1 MPMSRY
7 EIRNEYSLA
16 DPELYRAA
24 DKDDPEALLEGVA
37 MAGLVG
43 VLRQIGDLAEFAAE
57 IFHDLH
63 EEVMATAARG
73 HGLMIRVQQLEAEV
87 PSIEK
92 AFLSQTDHSSFF
104 YNAGVDWHPNL
115 RMEQNLVTQGDLP
128 RFVMDSYEECRGP
141 PRLFLLDKF
150 DVAGAGACLKRYTDP
165 ASFKVENPEITGAD
179 AQREKKI
186 RKAKKK
192 GPRWRNGETPEVLPT
207 SHAKLHQLF
216 LEEAVDNGVNNP
228 ARRVKLKRRLN
239 GFPFDTRTGKS
250 YMEKILKTPSPEHK
264 MLQEITVSS
273 PLELPTNDHNGSDLK
288 VLEVRSVSP
297 AADSMGRKRSPPQ
310 PYREE
315 IMLNPSMY
323 EMNEVPAEDKICDA
337 PNSYLNVVTDGISS
351 TLDEE
356 TGQKDITID
365 GEGKTEG
372 SLTGYQSDDIASEID
387 NYVDAPSTMESELE
401 TDSELRVKKDFTS
414 SYTKSKPLISDAND
428 EHLHMQS
435 SDSQSTGDSTI
446 SDEGSNPSRKEIARV
461 LSSGSQSISA
471 ENPQSEKSSVEGFP
485 SSDIPDIAILDAASY
500 QKTAYEDFPVDHPPR
515 PVVSDSTCT
524 GKDTIS
530 NHRPNFE
537 QLTSNFFSTDSMSIC
552 PHSDSEGDMKKDR
565 AKGATSNEAASL
577 EDEEMGTNLIMHSP
591 SSPSVSDSKSQS
603 GDDSSLTS
611 SGKHLVNEPDG
622 EDAPSVSTVSDI
634 LCDSTHGPA
643 AISAYLLHEYDSN
656 VEDINQV
663 ENITSALN
671 MCNALSQ
678 NRNDTAEMISAEK
691 PVPGILDDEVLKLPE
706 NFPSESTDMEHSQE
720 NITSTVSTGET
731 LHDDLDNKESNVV
744 SDASNHFSC
753 INEASSGK
761 ELVDSSFSSAETIDA
776 EDHYANSYVDNQITS
791 ETLILSLVED
801 TPDCPE
807 ASLDAHVR
815 DVIPEEQTT
824 TNEVPELGMPRSYE
838 VVGRT
843 GTVDDVTRNDSVAL
857 ETSCCTPQNLEDS
870 TDMSETAQKEGIN
883 QYSGATGLEIT
894 EMSSSEDVK
903 SQDEVHVVLDEADCR
918 TYQSES
924 VEAEMASCVPAVS
937 DDAIIENVN
946 LPMGLHKLVEEH
958 IPYFEDSGLD
968 ALEND
973 KDSLSGSHN
982 ESCLVEEDENSI
994 SDGHKESGLVEEV
1007 GETEAVTSDLHTD
1020 FCNTINNDHP
1030 KSEVLHT
1037 VSNSYADSEVEHKF
1051 SFFGAT
1057 RIQSQTGQSF
1067 VDSDKDCFQQSGV
1080 TNQVSEALSLP
1091 VDYGTEE
1098 TMLLEKIELPPD
1110 RLNQELLDSGEKSSE
1125 LSSLL
1130 PINHQQ
1136 MLGNDDIKG
1145 DNNSAFMFS
1154 LLNCQ
1159 PSASELPGVRSY
1171 DMNISGYPQDSGSIL
1186 PPTNLLSV
1194 TNQINLDELP
1204 PLPPLPPVQWRMG
1217 KLQHALATTEGEN
1230 VKHKELPSEEI
1241 SSSTASTNDVNSP
1254 LQEINHTLIHKE
1266 LPPEEISSSSASM
1279 DIVSSSLQEMNHSS
1293 KHKELPSQEI
1303 SSSTPSSDEFSSSL
1317 QEMNHS
1323 LKHKELPSQEISSST
1338 PSTDDFSSSLQEINH
1353 SLKHKELPAQEV
1365 ALSTTSTDDV
1375 SSSLQEMNHSL
1386 IQIVPETTS
1395 KEVKVEH
1402 SSCILE
1408 ANSIHETIDLP
1419 PRTENE
1425 QKQLVVPTLE
1435 SEVTPPAE
1443 EDGVANGSRT
1453 VKLPRP
1459 RNPLVDDLAA
1469 LDKSKLRKVTERVR
1483 PQIQKVDERDSLL
1496 EQIRAKSF
1504 NLKPAVTTRPS
1515 IQGPKTNL
1523 KLAAILEKA
1532 NAIRQALAGSD
1543 EDDEDNW
1550 SDS

>member
-16 DPELYRAA
+16 DPDLYRAA

-104 YNAGVDWHPNL
+104 YNSGVDWHPNL
-115 RMEQNLVTQGDLP
+115 RMDQNLVTQGDLP

-165 ASFKVENPEITGAD
+165 SFFKVENPEITATD
-179 AQREKKI
+179 VQREKKI

-207 SHAKLHQLF
+207 SCQ
-216 LEEAVDNGVNNP
+216 
-228 ARRVKLKRRLN
+228 
-239 GFPFDTRTGKS
+239 
-250 YMEKILKTPSPEHK
+250 
-264 MLQEITVSS
+264 
-273 PLELPTNDHNGSDLK
+273 
-288 VLEVRSVSP
+288 VLEVRSVRP
-297 AADSMGRKRSPPQ
+297 ATESMGRKRSPPQ
-310 PYREE
+310 PDREE

-323 EMNEVPAEDKICDA
+323 EMNDVPADDKICNA
-337 PNSYLNVVTDGISS
+337 PNSYLNVADGLSS

-356 TGQKDITID
+356 TGQKDITVD

-414 SYTKSKPLISDAND
+414 YIKSEPLISDTNE
-428 EHLHMQS
+428 EHLHTQS
-435 SDSQSTGDSTI
+435 SDSQSTGDCTI
-446 SDEGSNPSRKEIARV
+446 SDDGSNPSKNEIAGV
-461 LSSGSQSISA
+461 LSSGSQRISA
-471 ENPQSEKSSVEGFP
+471 ENPQSEKSSGEGFP
-485 SSDIPDIAILDAASY
+485 SSDIPDIAILDASSY
-500 QKTAYEDFPVDHPPR
+500 QKTAYEDFPVDQPPR
-515 PVVSDSTCT
+515 PVVSDGTCT
-524 GKDTIS
+524 GKDEITD
-530 NHRPNFE
+530 HRPNFE
-537 QLTSNFFSTDSMSIC
+537 LMTSNFCSTDSLSIF
-552 PHSDSEGDMKKDR
+552 PHCDSEGGMREDR
-565 AKGATSNEAASL
+565 ARGAMSNEAASV
-577 EDEEMGTNLIMHSP
+577 EDEEMEKNLVMLSP
-591 SSPSVSDSKSQS
+591 SSPSVSYSKSQS
-603 GDDSSLTS
+603 GDYSPVTS
-611 SGKHLVNEPDG
+611 SGEHLVNEPDG
-622 EDAPSVSTVSDI
+622 EDAPSFSAVSDI
-634 LCDSTHGPA
+634 LSDSTNGPA
-643 AISAYLLHEYDSN
+643 AISAYLLHEDDSN
-656 VEDINQV
+656 VEDVNQV
-663 ENITSALN
+663 ENIISALN
-671 MCNALSQ
+671 MCNDLSQ
-678 NRNDTAEMISAEK
+678 TRHDNAEMISAERQ
-691 PVPGILDDEVLKLPE
+691 VPDILDDEVLKLRD
-706 NFPSESTDMEHSQE
+706 NFPSESTDMEHNQE
-720 NITSTVSTGET
+720 YITSMVSTGET
-731 LHDDLDNKESNVV
+731 LHNDLENKESDVV
-744 SDASNHFSC
+744 SDASYHYPC

-761 ELVDSSFSSAETIDA
+761 ELVDSSFSRGETADA
-776 EDHYANSYVDNQITS
+776 EDHYSDSSVDNQITS

-807 ASLDAHVR
+807 ASHDAHVR

-824 TNEVPELGMPRSYE
+824 INKAPEPRIPRSCE
-838 VVGRT
+838 VVGLQGS
-843 GTVDDVTRNDSVAL
+843 GTMDDVTRNDSVAL
-857 ETSCCTPQNLEDS
+857 ESSCCTPQNLEDPADS
-870 TDMSETAQKEGIN
+870 LATAAKDRIN
-883 QYSGATGLEIT
+883 QYRGATGLEIT
-894 EMSSSEDVK
+894 EISSSADVK
-903 SQDEVHVVLDEADCR
+903 SLDE
-918 TYQSES
+918 
-924 VEAEMASCVPAVS
+924 
-937 DDAIIENVN
+937 
-946 LPMGLHKLVEEH
+946 LPMGLHKLVKEH
-958 IPYFEDSGLD
+958 IPCFEDSGLD

-982 ESCLVEEDENSI
+982 ESTLVEESENSI
-994 SDGHKESGLVEEV
+994 SGGHKESRLVDEV
-1007 GETEAVTSDLHTD
+1007 GETESVTSDLHTD
-1020 FCNTINNDHP
+1020 FCNTINNDIP
-1030 KSEVLHT
+1030 KSEVSHT
-1037 VSNSYADSEVEHKF
+1037 VSNSYVDSEVEHKF
-1051 SFFGAT
+1051 SFFCAT
-1057 RIQSQTGQSF
+1057 QIQPQTGRSF
-1067 VDSDKDCFQQSGV
+1067 MDADKDSFQQTGIR
-1080 TNQVSEALSLP
+1080 NQVSDALSLP
-1091 VDYGTEE
+1091 VDYDTEE
-1098 TMLLEKIELPPD
+1098 RMLLEKIELPPD
-1110 RLNQELLDSGEKSSE
+1110 QLNRELLDSGEKSTE
-1125 LSSLL
+1125 LPSLL

-1136 MLGNDDIKG
+1136 MLGHDDLKG

-1154 LLNCQ
+1154 LVNSQ
-1159 PSASELPGVRSY
+1159 PSALELPGVRSY
-1171 DMNISGYPQDSGSIL
+1171 DNNISGYPQDLGSIL
-1186 PPTNLLSV
+1186 PPTNLISV
-1194 TNQINLDELP
+1194 TNEINFDELP

-1217 KLQHALATTEGEN
+1217 KLQHASATAEGEN
-1230 VKHKELPSEEI
+1230 VKHNELPSEDI
-1241 SSSTASTNDVNSP
+1241 FSSIPSTDDVNSP
-1254 LQEINHTLIHKE
+1254 FHEMNHTLPHKE
-1266 LPPEEISSSSASM
+1266 LAPEEISSSSAST
-1279 DIVSSSLQEMNHSS
+1279 DIVSSSLQEMN
-1293 KHKELPSQEI
+1293 L
-1303 SSSTPSSDEFSSSL
+1303 
-1317 QEMNHS
+1317 S

-1338 PSTDDFSSSLQEINH
+1338 ASTENFSSSLQEVNH
-1353 SLKHKELPAQEV
+1353 YLKHKELPPQEV

-1386 IQIVPETTS
+1386 IQIFPETTS

-1402 SSCILE
+1402 SSSILE
-1408 ANSIHETIDLP
+1408 ANSIHETIHLP
-1419 PRTENE
+1419 PGTENE
-1425 QKQLVVPTLE
+1425 QKQLLMPTSG

-1443 EDGVANGSRT
+1443 EDGDANGSRM

>member
-16 DPELYRAA
+16 DPDLYRAA

-92 AFLSQTDHSSFF
+92 AFLSQTNHSSFF

-115 RMEQNLVTQGDLP
+115 RMDQNLVTQGDLP

-165 ASFKVENPEITGAD
+165 SFFKVENPEVTGAD
-179 AQREKKI
+179 VQREKKI

-216 LEEAVDNGVNNP
+216 LEEAVDNGVNNST
-228 ARRVKLKRRLN
+228 RRVKLKRRLN

-264 MLQEITVSS
+264 MLQAITVSS
-273 PLELPTNDHNGSDLK
+273 PLELPANDHNGSDLK
-288 VLEVRSVSP
+288 VLDVRSVRP
-297 AADSMGRKRSPPQ
+297 ATENMGRKRSPPQ
-310 PYREE
+310 PDRVE
-315 IMLNPSMY
+315 IMSSTSMY
-323 EMNEVPAEDKICDA
+323 EMNELPADDKICDA
-337 PNSYLNVVTDGISS
+337 PNSYLNVVADGISS

-356 TGQKDITID
+356 TGQKDIAVD

-387 NYVDAPSTMESELE
+387 NYVDAPSTIESELE

-414 SYTKSKPLISDAND
+414 CYIRSELLISDTNE
-428 EHLHMQS
+428 EHLHTQS

-446 SDEGSNPSRKEIARV
+446 SDEGSNPSKKVIAGG
-461 LSSGSQSISA
+461 LSSGSQRISA
-471 ENPQSEKSSVEGFP
+471 ENPQVEKCSGEGFP
-485 SSDIPDIAILDAASY
+485 SSDIPDIAILDASSY
-500 QKTAYEDFPVDHPPR
+500 QKTAYEDFPVAQPPR
-515 PVVSDSTCT
+515 PVVSDGTCT
-524 GKDTIS
+524 GKVEIT

-537 QLTSNFFSTDSMSIC
+537 QLTSNFCSNDSTSIF
-552 PHSDSEGDMKKDR
+552 PHCDSEGSMREDR
-565 AKGATSNEAASL
+565 ATGAMSNEAASV
-577 EDEEMGTNLIMHSP
+577 EDQEMEKNLIMHSP
-591 SSPSVSDSKSQS
+591 SSPSVSDSKSQL
-603 GDDSSLTS
+603 GDDSPVTF
-611 SGKHLVNEPDG
+611 SGEHLVNEPDG

-634 LCDSTHGPA
+634 LSDSTNGPA
-643 AISAYLLHEYDSN
+643 AVSAYLVHEDDSN
-656 VEDINQV
+656 VEDVNQV

-671 MCNALSQ
+671 MCNDLSR
-678 NRNDTAEMISAEK
+678 NRHDTAEMISAERQ
-691 PVPGILDDEVLKLPE
+691 VPGILDDEVLKLPE
-706 NFPSESTDMEHSQE
+706 NFPSESTDMEHNQE
-720 NITSTVSTGET
+720 YITSMVSTGET
-731 LHDDLDNKESNVV
+731 LHNDLDNKESNVV
-744 SDASNHFSC
+744 SDASNHYSC
-753 INEASSGK
+753 INEASCGK
-761 ELVDSSFSSAETIDA
+761 ELVDSSFSSGETVDA
-776 EDHYANSYVDNQITS
+776 EDHYSHSSVDNQITS
-791 ETLILSLVED
+791 DTLILSLVED

-807 ASLDAHVR
+807 ASLDANVR
-815 DVIPEEQTT
+815 VVILEEQATIDV
-824 TNEVPELGMPRSYE
+824 VPEPGIPRSCE
-838 VVGRT
+838 VVGLQGS
-843 GTVDDVTRNDSVAL
+843 GTMDDVTCNDSVAL
-857 ETSCCTPQNLEDS
+857 ESSCCTPQNLENL
-870 TDMSETAQKEGIN
+870 TDTPATAEKDGIN
-883 QYSGATGLEIT
+883 QYRGATGLEIT
-894 EMSSSEDVK
+894 EMSSSADVK
-903 SQDEVHVVLDEADCR
+903 SSDEVHVVLDEAGSR

-924 VEAEMASCVPAVS
+924 AEAEMASCVPTGS
-937 DDAIIENVN
+937 DDAIIENDN
-946 LPMGLHKLVEEH
+946 LPMGLHKLVKEH
-958 IPYFEDSGLD
+958 IPCIEDSGLD
-968 ALEND
+968 VLAND

-982 ESCLVEEDENSI
+982 ESGLVEEGENSI
-994 SDGHKESGLVEEV
+994 SGGRKESRLVEEV
-1007 GETEAVTSDLHTD
+1007 GETESVTSDLHTY

-1030 KSEVLHT
+1030 KSEELDT
-1037 VSNSYADSEVEHKF
+1037 VSNPYVDSEVEHKF

-1057 RIQSQTGQSF
+1057 QIQPHTGQSF
-1067 VDSDKDCFQQSGV
+1067 MESDKDFFQQTGV
-1080 TNQVSEALSLP
+1080 RNQVSDALSLP

-1098 TMLLEKIELPPD
+1098 VMLLEMIELPPD
-1110 RLNQELLDSGEKSSE
+1110 QLNQELLDSGEKSSE

-1130 PINHQQ
+1130 PINPQQ
-1136 MLGNDDIKG
+1136 MLSHDDLKG
-1145 DNNSAFMFS
+1145 DNNSTFMFS
-1154 LLNCQ
+1154 LVNCQ
-1159 PSASELPGVRSY
+1159 SSTLELPGVRSY
-1171 DMNISGYPQDSGSIL
+1171 DNNISGYPQDLGSTL
-1186 PPTNLLSV
+1186 PPTSFFSV

-1217 KLQHALATTEGEN
+1217 KLQHASATTEGEN
-1230 VKHKELPSEEI
+1230 VEHKELPSEDI
-1241 SSSTASTNDVNSP
+1241 SSSIPSTDDLSSP
-1254 LQEINHTLIHKE
+1254 FQVMNHTLTHKQ
-1266 LPPEEISSSSASM
+1266 LPPEEISSSSAST
-1279 DIVSSSLQEMNHSS
+1279 DIVSSSLEEMN
-1293 KHKELPSQEI
+1293 
-1303 SSSTPSSDEFSSSL
+1303 F
-1317 QEMNHS
+1317 S

-1338 PSTDDFSSSLQEINH
+1338 ASTENFSSSLQEIDH
-1353 SLKHKELPAQEV
+1353 SLKHKELPPQGV
-1365 ALSTTSTDDV
+1365 ASSTTSTDDV

-1395 KEVKVEH
+1395 KEVKAEH
-1402 SSCILE
+1402 SSISE
-1408 ANSIHETIDLP
+1408 ANSIHETIDLQ
-1419 PRTENE
+1419 PRTEND

-1435 SEVTPPAE
+1435 SVVTPPAE
-1443 EDGVANGSRT
+1443 EDGVANGIRM

-1483 PQIQKVDERDSLL
+1483 PQLQKVDERDSLL

-1543 EDDEDNW
+1543 EDEEDNW

>member
-16 DPELYRAA
+16 DPDLYRAA

-104 YNAGVDWHPNL
+104 YNSGVDWHPNL
-115 RMEQNLVTQGDLP
+115 RMDQNLVTQGDLP

-165 ASFKVENPEITGAD
+165 SFFKVENPEITATD
-179 AQREKKI
+179 VQREKKI

-216 LEEAVDNGVNNP
+216 LEEAVGNGVNNP

-250 YMEKILKTPSPEHK
+250 YMEKILKTPSPENK

-273 PLELPTNDHNGSDLK
+273 PLELPTYDHNGSDLK
-288 VLEVRSVSP
+288 VLEVRSVRP
-297 AADSMGRKRSPPQ
+297 ATESMGRKRSPPQ
-310 PYREE
+310 PDSEE

-323 EMNEVPAEDKICDA
+323 EMNDVPADDKICDA
-337 PNSYLNVVTDGISS
+337 PNSYLNVADGLSS

-356 TGQKDITID
+356 TGQKDITVD

-414 SYTKSKPLISDAND
+414 YIKSEPLISDTNE
-428 EHLHMQS
+428 EHLHTQS
-435 SDSQSTGDSTI
+435 SDSQSTGDCTI
-446 SDEGSNPSRKEIARV
+446 SDDGSNPSKKEIAGV
-461 LSSGSQSISA
+461 LSSGSQRMSA
-471 ENPQSEKSSVEGFP
+471 ENPQSEKSSGEGFP
-485 SSDIPDIAILDAASY
+485 SSNIPDNAILDASSY
-500 QKTAYEDFPVDHPPR
+500 QKTAYEDFPVDQPPR
-515 PVVSDSTCT
+515 PVVSDGTCT
-524 GKDTIS
+524 GKDEITD
-530 NHRPNFE
+530 HRPNFE
-537 QLTSNFFSTDSMSIC
+537 LMTSNFCSTDSLSIF
-552 PHSDSEGDMKKDR
+552 PHCDSEGGMREDR
-565 AKGATSNEAASL
+565 ARGAMSNEAASV
-577 EDEEMGTNLIMHSP
+577 EDEEMEKKP
-591 SSPSVSDSKSQS
+591 
-603 GDDSSLTS
+603 
-611 SGKHLVNEPDG
+611 VNEPDG
-622 EDAPSVSTVSDI
+622 EDAPSFSAVSDI
-634 LCDSTHGPA
+634 LSDSTNGPA
-643 AISAYLLHEYDSN
+643 AISAYLLHEDDSN
-656 VEDINQV
+656 VEDVNQV
-663 ENITSALN
+663 ENIISALN
-671 MCNALSQ
+671 MCNDLSQ
-678 NRNDTAEMISAEK
+678 TRHDNAEMISAERQ
-691 PVPGILDDEVLKLPE
+691 VPDILDDEVLKLPD
-706 NFPSESTDMEHSQE
+706 NFPSESTDMEHNQE
-720 NITSTVSTGET
+720 YITSMVSTGET
-731 LHDDLDNKESNVV
+731 LHNDLENKESDVV
-744 SDASNHFSC
+744 SDASYHYPC

-761 ELVDSSFSSAETIDA
+761 ELVDSSFSRGETADA
-776 EDHYANSYVDNQITS
+776 EDHYSDSSVDNQITS

-801 TPDCPE
+801 TPDGPE
-807 ASLDAHVR
+807 ASHDAHVR

-824 TNEVPELGMPRSYE
+824 INKAPEPRIPRSCE
-838 VVGRT
+838 VVGLQGS
-843 GTVDDVTRNDSVAL
+843 GTMDDVTRNDSVAL
-857 ETSCCTPQNLEDS
+857 ESSCCTPQNLEDPADS
-870 TDMSETAQKEGIN
+870 LATAAKDRIN
-883 QYSGATGLEIT
+883 QYRGATGLEIT
-894 EMSSSEDVK
+894 EISSAADVK
-903 SQDEVHVVLDEADCR
+903 SLDEVHVVLDEADSR

-924 VEAEMASCVPAVS
+924 AESEMASCVPTVS
-937 DDAIIENVN
+937 DDAIIENDKS
-946 LPMGLHKLVEEH
+946 PMGLHKLVKEH
-958 IPYFEDSGLD
+958 IPCFEDSGLD

-982 ESCLVEEDENSI
+982 ESGLVEESENSI
-994 SDGHKESGLVEEV
+994 SGGHKESHLVVDEV
-1007 GETEAVTSDLHTD
+1007 GETESVTSDLHTD
-1020 FCNTINNDHP
+1020 FCNTINNDIP

-1037 VSNSYADSEVEHKF
+1037 VSNSYMDSEVEHKF
-1051 SFFGAT
+1051 SFFCAT
-1057 RIQSQTGQSF
+1057 QIQPQTGRSF
-1067 VDSDKDCFQQSGV
+1067 MDADKDSFQQTGIR
-1080 TNQVSEALSLP
+1080 NQVSDALSLP
-1091 VDYGTEE
+1091 VDYDTEE
-1098 TMLLEKIELPPD
+1098 RMLLEKIELPPD
-1110 RLNQELLDSGEKSSE
+1110 QLNRELLDSGEKSTE
-1125 LSSLL
+1125 LPSLL

-1136 MLGNDDIKG
+1136 MLGHDDLKG

-1154 LLNCQ
+1154 LVNSQ
-1159 PSASELPGVRSY
+1159 PSALELPGVRSY
-1171 DMNISGYPQDSGSIL
+1171 DNNISGYPQDLGSIL
-1186 PPTNLLSV
+1186 SPTNLISV
-1194 TNQINLDELP
+1194 TNEINFDELP

-1217 KLQHALATTEGEN
+1217 KLQHASVTAEGEN
-1230 VKHKELPSEEI
+1230 VKHNEPSEDI
-1241 SSSTASTNDVNSP
+1241 FSIIPSTDDVNSP
-1254 LQEINHTLIHKE
+1254 FHEMNHTLPHKE
-1266 LPPEEISSSSASM
+1266 LAPEEISSSSAST
-1279 DIVSSSLQEMNHSS
+1279 DIVSSSLQEMN
-1293 KHKELPSQEI
+1293 L
-1303 SSSTPSSDEFSSSL
+1303 
-1317 QEMNHS
+1317 S

-1338 PSTDDFSSSLQEINH
+1338 ASTENFSSSLQEVNH
-1353 SLKHKELPAQEV
+1353 YLKHKELPPQEV

-1375 SSSLQEMNHSL
+1375 
-1386 IQIVPETTS
+1386 
-1395 KEVKVEH
+1395 EH
-1402 SSCILE
+1402 SSSILE
-1408 ANSIHETIDLP
+1408 ANSIHETIHLP
-1419 PRTENE
+1419 PGTENE
-1425 QKQLVVPTLE
+1425 QKQLLMPTSG

-1443 EDGVANGSRT
+1443 EDGDANGSRI